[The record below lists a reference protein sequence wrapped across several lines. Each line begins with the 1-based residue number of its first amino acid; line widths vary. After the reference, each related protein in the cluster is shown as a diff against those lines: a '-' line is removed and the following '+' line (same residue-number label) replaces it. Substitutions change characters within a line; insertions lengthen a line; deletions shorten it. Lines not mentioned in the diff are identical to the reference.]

1 MSMSV
6 RPIDTRPHARLAAL
20 ALLLAAGLGGC
31 VTQEYVRGIGHNAA
45 KGAMGGV
52 AEGLPA
58 IEEPLRQTLRRAL
71 VEDETL
77 RRAARDMTE
86 TAVKSLEA
94 GLASAEMR
102 RQIDDLVTQA
112 FESTRRNGDE
122 AIRRL

>member
-1 MSMSV
+1 MSV
-6 RPIDTRPHARLAAL
+6 RATDRRRHARPAAL

-31 VTQEYVRGIGHNAA
+31 VTQEYVRGIGHHAA
-45 KGAMGGV
+45 KGAMDGV
-52 AEGLPA
+52 ADGIPA
-58 IEEPLRQTLRRAL
+58 IEEPLRQTLHRVL

-102 RQIDDLVTQA
+102 KQIDDLVTQA
-112 FESTRRNGDE
+112 FESTRRNGD
-122 AIRRL
+122 